1 MCEECRGTILLYN
14 LLCCLSEGVNLII
27 SIQSMFLQL
36 TTIFR
41 TFILVK
47 GTGTL
52 NCIFVSPTNIM

>member
-1 MCEECRGTILLYN
+1 MRSAGEPYYCIIYFV
-14 LLCCLSEGVNLII
+14 CLSEGVNLII